1 MSFFFHPLAEQELQN
16 GVAYYQAISPQ
27 LGIAFAQS
35 VYEAIQQAVS
45 FPHAWTP
52 LTPKIRRV
60 LVHKFPYGILYLQ
73 QDRHIVILAV
83 MNLNRNPDYWND
95 RTK

>member
-1 MSFFFHPLAEQELQN
+1 MSFLFHPLAEQELRES
-16 GVAYYQAISPQ
+16 VAYYHEISPQ

-60 LVHKFPYGILYLQ
+60 LVHKFPHGILYHQ
-73 QDRHIVILAV
+73 QNGHIVILAV
-83 MNLNRNPDYWND
+83 MNLNRKPDYWND
-95 RTK
+95 RTE